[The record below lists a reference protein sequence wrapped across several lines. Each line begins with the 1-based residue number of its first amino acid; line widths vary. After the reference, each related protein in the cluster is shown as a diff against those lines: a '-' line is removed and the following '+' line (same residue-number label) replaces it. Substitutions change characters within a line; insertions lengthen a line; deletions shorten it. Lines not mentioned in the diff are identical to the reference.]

1 MSRTRRR
8 YRIVDDQTRIDAIG
22 TALQRIEA
30 GDSFTAACRAIAT
43 QLDVSESAVRGWV
56 NDSGKRPEP
65 TWDEVIKLRVEL
77 DAATELIRRL
87 SARLEGRQPCA
98 RLEGHHYPDTL

>member
-8 YRIVDDQTRIDAIG
+8 YRIVDDQTRIDAVG

-87 SARLEGRQPCA
+87 SARR
-98 RLEGHHYPDTL
+98 EGHHYPDTL